1 MITTSNRWTDAVNS
15 YNAKIIPLV
24 RLYYGDESSYIA
36 FSSYDLTHD
45 SVFYQGLLRSSP
57 ISNEGVDM
65 FTHKHTISNITLDF
79 INYNYKQDVK
89 FSDYV
94 EDTTLGGGADI
105 GFYNRK
111 CEIRL
116 ATPDTPTWADSFPF
130 YVGIVREIQHD
141 IKSVKFTIEDR
152 NSLKYI
158 SIPKERIDVATY
170 SLAPNDSL
178 GEPINIVVGDHGFTN
193 LDATTPS
200 ISLSHDS
207 VMVKGIDIQNS
218 RNNYVFANDTSY
230 AITTDDIWLFDKQTK
245 RFLKVDT
252 SHVTISN
259 PDSDGYTSV
268 SLAFSSGNMIVYDW
282 WFPNGSENSV
292 ADYNFSNPGDAGDID
307 LSTFATLSQTFSSGV
322 STKTAVL
329 RATFPDY
336 DMTGYEYIDGIQI
349 FYKGNYT
356 NMSGD
361 DADLTVKVHG
371 SGIDV
376 ASTLNVK
383 SITSSGA
390 IHDIGSSDLAYT
402 SHVLEHNNGD
412 GTDTFKLGYDGNYT
426 ANIAENDSF
435 ATLTTAIEALS
446 AFDSIMGT
454 KVSNKFFITYRG
466 LAMGKSIPVPDITD
480 RTDDLDISI
489 AETTNGKTATAEMV
503 GSAANGYLEVIAR
516 QPVSAKTPNVLLQV
530 HELYK
535 RVKLVF
541 SSGYLIDHNR
551 FEVYARCSGREY
563 GSWINGRSTAESFSV
578 NHPDDDGSGNLI
590 ENPSAVIESVYRD
603 DLGLVDADIIEED
616 FNVTADFLSSWKH
629 GFTISKETNTKDLIT
644 SLCRESRSFAYIRA
658 DNTIRHKVIKD
669 TYSSSDATVYKYDI
683 LDISYDRTPI
693 KDIRTKVLVHYAN
706 DYSNKSRK
714 ETSSS
719 QSADAQSKYN
729 MSAADSLLEYR
740 SQHITDSTTA
750 GYLRDYLLNQWKQP
764 HNIINITLPLKY
776 MHLEIGD
783 VIDLASDDIRLL
795 STSDWNIIATAWE
808 NNSNNWEDDTFIDAG
823 LKDEVL
829 FKVFGENVLNNNT
842 RMSQT
847 IYKYWFVFQTRKS
860 IDNIK
865 LKAFQLHD
873 LS

>member
-1 MITTSNRWTDAVNS
+1 V
-15 YNAKIIPLV
+15 
-24 RLYYGDESSYIA
+24 
-36 FSSYDLTHD
+36 
-45 SVFYQGLLRSSP
+45 
-57 ISNEGVDM
+57 
-65 FTHKHTISNITLDF
+65 
-79 INYNYKQDVK
+79 
-89 FSDYV
+89 
-94 EDTTLGGGADI
+94 
-105 GFYNRK
+105 
-111 CEIRL
+111 
-116 ATPDTPTWADSFPF
+116 
-130 YVGIVREIQHD
+130 
-141 IKSVKFTIEDR
+141 
-152 NSLKYI
+152 
-158 SIPKERIDVATY
+158 
-170 SLAPNDSL
+170 
-178 GEPINIVVGDHGFTN
+178 
-193 LDATTPS
+193 
-200 ISLSHDS
+200 
-207 VMVKGIDIQNS
+207 
-218 RNNYVFANDTSY
+218 
-230 AITTDDIWLFDKQTK
+230 
-245 RFLKVDT
+245 
-252 SHVTISN
+252 
-259 PDSDGYTSV
+259 
-268 SLAFSSGNMIVYDW
+268 
-282 WFPNGSENSV
+282 
-292 ADYNFSNPGDAGDID
+292 
-307 LSTFATLSQTFSSGV
+307 
-322 STKTAVL
+322 
-329 RATFPDY
+329 
-336 DMTGYEYIDGIQI
+336 
-349 FYKGNYT
+349 
-356 NMSGD
+356 
-361 DADLTVKVHG
+361 
-371 SGIDV
+371 
-376 ASTLNVK
+376 
-383 SITSSGA
+383 
-390 IHDIGSSDLAYT
+390 
-402 SHVLEHNNGD
+402 
-412 GTDTFKLGYDGNYT
+412 
-426 ANIAENDSF
+426 
-435 ATLTTAIEALS
+435 
-446 AFDSIMGT
+446 GT
-454 KVSNKFFITYRG
+454 KVSNQFFITYRG

-669 TYSSSDATVYKYDI
+669 TYSSSDVTVYKYDI

-795 STSDWNIIATAWE
+795 STSDWDIIATAWE